1 MPDTYAV
8 VPEAKSAL
16 ASTPP
21 PLNTEADWTR
31 PVPGASVTPQA
42 P

>member
-1 MPDTYAV
+1 MYGL

-16 ASTPP
+16 ASTLP
-21 PLNTEADWTR
+21 PLDTEADRTLA
-31 PVPGASVTPQA
+31 VPGASVTPQA